1 MIHYCIICGTVMKQ
15 SELICP
21 HCGHCPILD
30 ELEQTVSSGVAGLSS
45 AQNAMHMESN
55 IQWTKYRAGLQ
66 GRTGHGFAAEDANN
80 LYDKLRGRE
89 VIHAG
94 WDNSDGGADRI
105 VNGDKIQTKYYQ
117 TARGSVMAAFDK
129 DGKYRYEGQTLEVPK
144 EQYEEAVRVMR
155 EEITKG
161 NVPGHTNPDDATKI
175 VKKGYVTYQQSC
187 KIAKAGNI
195 HSLCFDI
202 QSGAVVATT
211 AFGISFAIQSG
222 LGLLHCHSKEDVNS
236 VVKNAFELG
245 LRNGTIS
252 MTGYVA
258 EVQLLRTTL
267 GRNMAAGINGK
278 AKILVQQISKTKTG
292 NKAIDGIASTI
303 HSKPLSGAAA
313 RSAAIKALRT
323 NIVSNIVMTTVI
335 TLPDMYRCFLRKEM
349 SNGQFVK
356 NLVVNA
362 SAISGA
368 TIGTFVGMAV
378 GGRGSGIIGG
388 VVGGFGTSLLSK
400 VIADKISKDDNEKMM
415 LLVKIA
421 MLQLAEDYILQDE
434 DEFSRCTSII
444 KNKKL
449 LSPQFL
455 RAMYT
460 IGSDNNDD
468 ETRVR
473 LAYTQL
479 EYAYNVV
486 ARQRNEK
493 LRKFRLDDTKLEGI
507 IGSALGR

>member
-1 MIHYCIICGTVMKQ
+1 MGQ
-15 SELICP
+15 SELVCP

-30 ELEQTVSSGVAGLSS
+30 ELDNAASSGVVGLSS
-45 AQNAMHMESN
+45 AQNAMHIESN
-55 IQWTKYRAGLQ
+55 IQWTKYRAGLY

-80 LYDKLRGRE
+80 LYDVMRGRE
-89 VIHAG
+89 VIYSG
-94 WDNSDGGADRI
+94 RDNKGGGADRI
-105 VNGDKIQTKYYQ
+105 VNGEKIQTKYYQ

-155 EEITKG
+155 EEISKG
-161 NVPGHTNPDDATKI
+161 NVPCHTNPDDATKM
-175 VKKGYVTYQQSC
+175 VKKGYVTYLQSC

-222 LGLLHCHSKEDVNS
+222 LGLLHCHSKEDVDS

-252 MTGYVA
+252 LTGYVA
-258 EVQLLRTTL
+258 EMQLLRTTL
-267 GRNMAAGINGK
+267 GRNMDAGISKKSRNL
-278 AKILVQQISKTKTG
+278 ISQISKTKKG
-292 NKAIDGIASTI
+292 SEAIGKIASTI
-303 HSKPLSGAAA
+303 HNKPLYGAAA
-313 RSAAIKALRT
+313 RNAATKALRT

-335 TLPDMYRCFLRKEM
+335 TLPDMYRCFLRKEI
-349 SNGQFVK
+349 SCSQFVK
-356 NLVVNA
+356 NLVVNS
-362 SAISGA
+362 SAITGA
-368 TIGTFVGMAV
+368 TIGYFIGTA
-378 GGRGSGIIGG
+378 IGG
-388 VVGGFGTSLLSK
+388 NIGGAVVGTIGGIGSSYLSK

-421 MLQLAEDYILQDE
+421 MLQLAEDYMLQDE
-434 DEFSRCTSII
+434 DEFSRCTNII
-444 KNKKL
+444 KDKKL

-460 IGSDNNDD
+460 IGAENSDD
-468 ETRVR
+468 EIRVK

-493 LRKFRLDDTKLEGI
+493 LRKYNFTDEKVIKIYNFYFGEQKEREI
-507 IGSALGR
+507 Q

>member
-1 MIHYCIICGTVMKQ
+1 MGQ
-15 SELICP
+15 SELVCP

-30 ELEQTVSSGVAGLSS
+30 ELDNAASSGVVGLSS
-45 AQNAMHMESN
+45 AQNAMHIESN
-55 IQWTKYRAGLQ
+55 IQWTKYRAGLY

-80 LYDKLRGRE
+80 LYDVMRGRE
-89 VIHAG
+89 VIYSG
-94 WDNSDGGADRI
+94 RDNKGGGADRI
-105 VNGDKIQTKYYQ
+105 VNGEKIQTKYYQ

-155 EEITKG
+155 EEISKG

-211 AFGISFAIQSG
+211 SFGISFAIQSG
-222 LGLLHCHSKEDVNS
+222 LGLLHCHSKEDVNNM
-236 VVKNAFELG
+236 VKNAFELG

-258 EVQLLRTTL
+258 EMQLLRTTL

-292 NKAIDGIASTI
+292 NKAIGGIASTI

-313 RSAAIKALRT
+313 RSAAIKAMRT

-349 SNGQFVK
+349 SNCQFVK

-378 GGRGSGIIGG
+378 GGKGGSIIGG
-388 VVGGFGTSLLSK
+388 VIGGLGTSLLSK
-400 VIADKISKDDNEKMM
+400 VIADKISKDDKEKMM

-421 MLQLAEDYILQDE
+421 MLQLAEDYMLQDE
-434 DEFSRCTSII
+434 DEFSRCINII
-444 KNKKL
+444 KDKKL

-455 RAMYT
+455 RVMYT
-460 IGSDNNDD
+460 IGSDNRDD
-468 ETRVR
+468 EIRVR

-493 LRKFRLDDTKLEGI
+493 LRKYNFNDEKI
-507 IGSALGR
+507 IKIYNSYFGEQNKSEIQ